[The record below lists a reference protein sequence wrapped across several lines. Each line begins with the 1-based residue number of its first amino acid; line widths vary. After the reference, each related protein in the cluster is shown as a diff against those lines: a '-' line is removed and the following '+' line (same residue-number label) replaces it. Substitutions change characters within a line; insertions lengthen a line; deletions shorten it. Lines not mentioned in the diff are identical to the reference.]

1 MPRFVYYVVM
11 KKVDRDNDFESA
23 LKVNQGIEQPSS
35 VNPAFTSGVG
45 RFKKAKPSVESFL
58 SGIRSGDRNF
68 LGQAIT
74 LIESLRPEDKTLA
87 SKLINACLPYS
98 GNSVRIGITGVPGV
112 GKSTFI
118 EALGLFLIKTG
129 KKVAVLAIDPSS
141 TRTKGSIL
149 GDKTRMEELSVS
161 PQAFIRP
168 SASAGTLGGVA
179 RATREAML
187 LCEAAGFDIII
198 IETVGV
204 GQSETAVAQLVDF
217 FMLLML
223 AGGGDELQGIKR
235 GIMEMSDR
243 IVINKADGDN
253 ILKAEMAKREYENA
267 LHLFPPLANGW
278 IPKTITASALKNTGM
293 QQTWDLI
300 SQYLNHTRNNGFF
313 LSNRHQQSIHILKDS
328 IIGTLN
334 DHFFKNP
341 VILQKLRVMEEK
353 VLTDQINPYEAA
365 NLLLSDYFNN
375 K

>member
-1 MPRFVYYVVM
+1 M
-11 KKVDRDNDFESA
+11 KKVDRDKDFESA
-23 LKVNQGIEQPSS
+23 LKVNQGIEQPAS
-35 VNPAFTSGVG
+35 VNPAFTSGVD
-45 RFKKAKPSVESFL
+45 RFRKAKPSVESFL

-74 LIESLRPEDKTLA
+74 LIESVRPNDKSLA
-87 SKLINACLPYS
+87 AELINACLPFS

-118 EALGLFLIKTG
+118 EALGLFLIKSG

-141 TRTKGSIL
+141 TRTRGSIL
-149 GDKTRMEELSVS
+149 GDKTRMEELSVH

-235 GIMEMSDR
+235 GIMEMADL

-253 ILKAEMAKREYENA
+253 IMKAEMAKREYENA

-278 IPKTITASALKNTGM
+278 IPKTITASALKNTGI
-293 QQTWDLI
+293 QQAWDLI
-300 SQYLNHTRNNGFF
+300 SNYLDHTQSNGFF
-313 LSNRHQQSIHILKDS
+313 RSNRHQQSIHILKDT
-328 IIGTLN
+328 ITGALN

-341 VILQKLRVMEEK
+341 EISNKLRLMEEK
-353 VLTDQINPYEAA
+353 VLSDQINPYEAA
-365 NLLLSDYFNN
+365 NLLLSDYFN
-375 K
+375 KQ